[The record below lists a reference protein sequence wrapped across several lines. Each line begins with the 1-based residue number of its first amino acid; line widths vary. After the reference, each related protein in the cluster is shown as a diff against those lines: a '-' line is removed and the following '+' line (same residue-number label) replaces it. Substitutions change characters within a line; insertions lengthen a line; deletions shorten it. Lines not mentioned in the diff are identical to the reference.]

1 MLVNKIF
8 FIYLNC
14 LLLVLKL
21 LSFKLDSLSNIQ
33 IENGCKNL
41 GIIPNVSFAAI
52 LYNQL
57 HSSVQWDQHYI
68 DSLNFDKAQLLISI
82 KEIELSSE
90 LNKLMNIFLNSF
102 FMGFYESLSSWDE
115 NNFEFCLMQD
125 QMNHPSL

>member
-57 HSSVQWDQHYI
+57 HSRVQWDQHYI